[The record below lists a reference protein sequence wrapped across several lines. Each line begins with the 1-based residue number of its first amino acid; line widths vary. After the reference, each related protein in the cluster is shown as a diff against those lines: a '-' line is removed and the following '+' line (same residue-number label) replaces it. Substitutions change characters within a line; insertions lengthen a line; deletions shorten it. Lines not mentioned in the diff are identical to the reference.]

1 MSTKNRKSF
10 RFSLPAICLLVFLV
24 VCLWACRQTAPASA
38 YLPVATLT
46 KTPSRTPPARTVTP
60 THSKGAFYSG
70 MLTSGGE
77 YRSYLLYVPSGYKV
91 DGEPLPLVIS
101 LHGFASNPSQ
111 QASMTQWHKL
121 AESENFL
128 VVFPAGTG
136 FPRRWRADGS
146 LDSDVVFIADLID
159 RLQGRYQIDPRRIYA
174 DGFSNGGGMVFML
187 ACRLSYRVAAVGTV
201 AGAYVLPLEACQ
213 PERALPM
220 MVFHGT
226 GDPIVPFTG
235 GPVHDFEQ
243 PLPVISD
250 WVQALAKKQGCDPE
264 GQRLSAPG
272 SVRGFQYDDCDD
284 DASIFYYIIPNGG
297 HTWPGSSA
305 LPRWLVGPSSRDLN
319 ATDLLW
325 AFYQEYRLPEESD

>member
-1 MSTKNRKSF
+1 MSTKNQKIL
-10 RFSLPAICLLVFLV
+10 RFSLPAICLLGFLV
-24 VCLWACRQTAPASA
+24 VSLWACRQTAPASA

-46 KTPSRTPPARTVTP
+46 MTPSRTLPARTVTP
-60 THSKGAFYSG
+60 TPTSGAFYSG
-70 MLTSGGE
+70 RLSSGGE
-77 YRSYLLYVPSGYKV
+77 NRYYLLYVPGGYQA

-101 LHGFASNPSQ
+101 LHGFTSNPSQ

-136 FPRRWRADGS
+136 FPRRWRADGRQET
-146 LDSDVVFIADLID
+146 DVQFVADLID
-159 RLQGRYQIDPRRIYA
+159 DLDGRYQIDSRRIYA

-187 ACRLSYRVAAVGTV
+187 GCRLSDHIAAIGTV

-213 PERALPM
+213 PERAVPM

-235 GPVHDFEQ
+235 GSVHDFEQ

-250 WVQALAKKQGCDPE
+250 WVQAVAEKQGCEPA
-264 GQRLSAPG
+264 GQHLPAPG
-272 SVRGFQYDDCDD
+272 SVRGMQYDDCDA
-284 DASIFYYIIPNGG
+284 DASIVYYIIPNGG
-297 HTWPGSSA
+297 HTWPGSTA
-305 LPRWLVGPSSRDLN
+305 LPSWLVGPSSRDLD
-319 ATDLLW
+319 ATERLW
-325 AFYQEYRLPEESD
+325 AFYQEYSLPEELD